1 MILLLKT
8 FVRWVMEEQY
18 VAVPFSLV
26 GFFVTERDKVEE
38 SIRTD
43 LTPEEMEKLQDLI
56 AKFLFKEGVR
66 VALYPSVV
74 PPDQAEDAVNEL
86 ENLIFGEDEEG

>member
-1 MILLLKT
+1 
-8 FVRWVMEEQY
+8 MEEQY

-26 GFFVTERDKVEE
+26 GFFVTNRSVEE
-38 SIRTD
+38 SIRND

-74 PPDQAEDAVNEL
+74 PPDQAEEAVSEL
-86 ENLIFGEDEEG
+86 ENMIFGEEEEG

>member
-1 MILLLKT
+1 
-8 FVRWVMEEQY
+8 MEEQY

-26 GFFVTERDKVEE
+26 GFFVTNRSVED
-38 SIRTD
+38 SIRND

-74 PPDQAEDAVNEL
+74 PPDQAEEAVSEL
-86 ENLIFGEDEEG
+86 ENIIFGEEEEG

>member
-1 MILLLKT
+1 
-8 FVRWVMEEQY
+8 MENSKKY

-26 GFFVTERDKVEE
+26 GFFLTDGDPEQ

-43 LTPEEMEKLQDLI
+43 VTPEELEKLQELV
-56 AKFLFKEGVR
+56 ARFLFKENVR

-74 PPDQAEDAVNEL
+74 PPEMANEVVDEL
-86 ENLIFGEDEEG
+86 EELIFGEEE

>member
-1 MILLLKT
+1 MD
-8 FVRWVMEEQY
+8 EQKF

-26 GFFVTERDKVEE
+26 GFFVTDKDVEE

-43 LTPEEMEKLQDLI
+43 LTPEELEKLQDI
-56 AKFLFKEGVR
+56 ISRFLFKEGVR

-74 PPDQAEDAVNEL
+74 PPDQAQEAVEEL
-86 ENLIFGEDEEG
+86 EQMIFGEEE

>member
-1 MILLLKT
+1 
-8 FVRWVMEEQY
+8 MEEQY

-26 GFFVTERDKVEE
+26 GFFVTNRDVEE
-38 SIRTD
+38 SIRQD
-43 LTPEEMEKLQDLI
+43 LTPEEMEKLQDII

-74 PPDQAEDAVNEL
+74 PPDQAEEAIEEL
-86 ENLIFGEDEEG
+86 ENMIFGEEEE

>member
-1 MILLLKT
+1 
-8 FVRWVMEEQY
+8 MEEQY

-26 GFFVTERDKVEE
+26 GFFVTNRPVEE
-38 SIRTD
+38 SIRDD
-43 LTPEEMEKLQDLI
+43 LTPEELEKLQDII

-74 PPDQAEDAVNEL
+74 PPDQAEEAVNEL
-86 ENLIFGEDEEG
+86 ESMIFGEEEE